1 MTLRPYSAD
10 LQQTFRSTLLT
21 PGAPEVID
29 DEAPVVP
36 VAIVA
41 GNLNTT
47 VTVSPTKYT
56 ALPANATS
64 TGGVAT
70 TTMGTVP
77 AGKVWRVLNASLTVT
92 GAARA
97 QIEFNAVKYLACNSI
112 GALTNNASMSW
123 SYEAAPVLTAGQI
136 ARLNVTF
143 AGNDITADITYVE
156 ESA

>member
-1 MTLRPYSAD
+1 MTVRPYSAD
-10 LQQTFRSTLLT
+10 LQQTFRATLGT

-29 DEAPVVP
+29 DEQPVVP

-64 TGGVAT
+64 TGAVAT

-77 AGKVWRVLNASLTVT
+77 AGKVWRILTMNLTVT

-97 QIEFNAVKYLACNSI
+97 QIELNAVKYLACNSI
-112 GALTNNASMSW
+112 GALTNNNSAKW
-123 SYEAAPVLTAGQI
+123 DYAAAPVLTAGQI

-143 AGNDITADITYVE
+143 AGNDITADLTYVE